1 MRRSSSSRMLLIEL
15 IVNLSLF
22 ALAALVCLQLFVQAH
37 VKSQASQSLAQATLK
52 AQSLAEAVLAQGGDL
67 QRVQA
72 LLGGECAG
80 QTLLL
85 AYDEAWQPAAGPA
98 ASTLSVDIDVDE
110 DSLLTGR
117 ITAQTGGQTLLD
129 WTIRRYLGEVPS

>member
-37 VKSQASQSLAQATLK
+37 IKSQTSQDLAQATLR
-52 AQSLAEAVLAQGGDL
+52 AQSLAEAVIAQDGDI

-85 AYDEAWQPAAGPA
+85 TYDEAWRPTAGPA
-98 ASTLSVDIDVDE
+98 AATLSVDIAVDE
-110 DSLLTGR
+110 DGLLTGH
-117 ITAQTGGQTLLD
+117 ITAQTGGRQLLE
-129 WTIRRYLGEVPS
+129 WTVRHYLGEVPS